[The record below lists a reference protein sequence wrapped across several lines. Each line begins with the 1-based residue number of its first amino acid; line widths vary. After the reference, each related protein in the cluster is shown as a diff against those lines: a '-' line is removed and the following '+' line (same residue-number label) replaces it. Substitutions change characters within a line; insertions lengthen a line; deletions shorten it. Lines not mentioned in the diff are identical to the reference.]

1 MPGVA
6 VKCARLGGL
15 RLRAPGVP
23 RGPLPRVCGFFLKAL
38 SPTAACPGVMA
49 ELRAGT
55 KRVQKR
61 QPGKAASLL
70 LLLPPA
76 LYLNV
81 PSGSSRQGG
90 LGASC
95 PPPGAGD
102 APCSTGSPL
111 PGGWRGSARS
121 LLCFCGGEF
130 PAAGNSK
137 RVSNLE
143 NWIGQNQGRKIKIRD
158 SKVPRQHLGSGGDRA
173 PGCCLPLAGCCP
185 GPRHQGQAGPSRE
198 GLF

>member
-1 MPGVA
+1 MCSA
-6 VKCARLGGL
+6 GGSA
-15 RLRAPGVP
+15 APSTWGAAGSSSQGLWFLSEGAEP
-23 RGPLPRVCGFFLKAL
+23 RSSL
-38 SPTAACPGVMA
+38 PGVMA

-55 KRVQKR
+55 ERVQKR

-90 LGASC
+90 LGSLC
-95 PPPGAGD
+95 PPRGAGD

-185 GPRHQGQAGPSRE
+185 GPRHQGQAGLSRE